1 MKHRDHNT
9 NNPCLPIEAYPALAR
24 AIAARTVNREPVSWF
39 RRFVRRVVALLP
51 ALFLAAALPVE
62 TAGDVEARQESLV
75 YRQPKQG
82 APKPQPLPRIAL

>member
-1 MKHRDHNT
+1 MNYREFDPNHS
-9 NNPCLPIEAYPALAR
+9 CLPPEAYPVLWAS
-24 AIAARTVNREPVSWF
+24 AARTVNREPVSWF
-39 RRFVRRVVALLP
+39 RRFVQRVVALLP